1 MSVAMLD
8 HQGPWTFEEFVQLE
22 GEHGERFELVDG
34 ALIVSPPPPV
44 FHQAVA
50 RRLFR
55 QLDAQCPD
63 DLEVVYEVALRL
75 GEDGRI
81 PDLSVVRRSAPSGRG
96 VPGYEPQHLVL
107 AVEVVSPSSR
117 TNDRLVKPVRYAE
130 AGIPVYWRV
139 ETDPVVELVAMALEG
154 SAYREVLRAREGVV
168 DLPGGW
174 RIDLDVVG
182 QE

>member
-8 HQGPWTFEEFVQLE
+8 HQGPWTFDEWVQLE
-22 GEHGERFELVDG
+22 SEHGERVELVDG
-34 ALIVSPPPPV
+34 TLLVSPPPSV

-55 QLDAQCPD
+55 QLDAQCPA
-63 DLEVVYEVALRL
+63 DLEVVFEVGLRL

-81 PDLSVVRRSAPSGRG
+81 PDLAVVRRSAPSGRG
-96 VPGYEPQHLVL
+96 VPAYEPQHLVL

-130 AGIPVYWRV
+130 AGIPSYWRV
-139 ETDPVVELVAMALEG
+139 ETDPVVELFAMELDG
-154 SAYREVLRAREGVV
+154 SVYREVLRATDGTV
-168 DLPGGW
+168 DVGGW
-174 RIDLDVVG
+174 TIDLDVVR